1 MQAKQVLETCLYV
14 DDLSAAEDFYTRVF
28 GLTLIS
34 RVEGRHVFFRCGD
47 GVFLLFNPDK
57 TSQPDSV
64 GIGVPTHG
72 AHGSGHAAFAMR
84 HEDIDAW
91 REHLRRNNVDI
102 EKEITWP
109 GGGYSIYF
117 RDPAGNS
124 VELATPKTWGLS
136 TD

>member
-1 MQAKQVLETCLYV
+1 MQVEQILETCLYV
-14 DDLSAAEDFYTRVF
+14 NDLATAEAFYTHIF
-28 GLTLIS
+28 GLSLIS

-47 GVFLLFNPDK
+47 GVFLIFNPDA
-57 TSQPDSV
+57 TSRPTPS
-64 GIGVPTHG
+64 GVPSHG
-72 AHGSGHAAFAMR
+72 AQGPGHVAFRMR
-84 HEDIDAW
+84 EQDIDAW
-91 REHLRRNNVDI
+91 REHLKRNDVEI
-102 EKEITWP
+102 EKDITWP